1 MASLRTHDVV
11 LAEGTFRVVL
21 TEKRRVLAVLD
32 APTTALGPLHIVL
45 AVDREPY
52 LAEGI
57 SPLVLTQ
64 RPMVETAGL
73 FDDIGHAV
81 SHAAE
86 GAFNAA
92 SHAATAI
99 ARPAFNLV
107 KAASSEGVH
116 LLAHTIP
123 FLPDK
128 DRRKLDAAARTVMR
142 AKLGDLDA
150 KQFIKGIADAAKA
163 GEHAAMHIG
172 DTLMDASKVVSHIA
186 ELPLVPLEHVPGLGP
201 FVKSVSPFQ
210 TWNHMADAIKH
221 GDLKQMEQIAK
232 QQLSIAQG
240 VVSLIPGVG
249 TGISAA
255 ISAGLAVLEGGGA
268 LEVAIR
274 TAYGAIPIPP
284 GIRQVTDT
292 VVDTVLKI
300 AFHHESLTDV
310 VVNVARDQIPEGLP
324 RHVFDTLI
332 NLVVHH
338 QPVARVAGGLLDHFV
353 KQYAPAGV
361 GLDLPKALAGAA
373 SHLPNVFAALPP
385 GLMHIPPLPHLPG
398 LPPHLPQAPHATHV
412 VLPFAHPASP
422 RMVQP
427 LHAAHA

>member
-21 TEKRRVLAVLD
+21 TEKRRVLAIVD

-64 RPMVETAGL
+64 RPTVETAGL

-150 KQFIKGIADAAKA
+150 KQFIRGIADAAKA

-210 TWNHMADAIKH
+210 TWDHMADAIKH
-221 GDLKQMEQIAK
+221 GDFKQIEQIAK

-385 GLMHIPPLPHLPG
+385 GLTHIPPLPHLPG
-398 LPPHLPQAPHATHV
+398 LPPHVPQAPHAV
-412 VLPFAHPASP
+412 ASP

>member
-52 LAEGI
+52 LAEGV

-64 RPMVETAGL
+64 RPTVETAGL

-81 SHAAE
+81 SHASE

-128 DRRKLDAAARTVMR
+128 ERRKLDAAARTVMR

-150 KQFIKGIADAAKA
+150 KQFIRGIADAAKA

-210 TWNHMADAIKH
+210 TWDHMADAIKH
-221 GDLKQMEQIAK
+221 GDFKQLEKIAK
-232 QQLSIAQG
+232 RRREIDLKRDASG
-240 VVSLIPGVG
+240 RCC
-249 TGISAA
+249 AA
-255 ISAGLAVLEGGGA
+255 I
-268 LEVAIR
+268 
-274 TAYGAIPIPP
+274 
-284 GIRQVTDT
+284 
-292 VVDTVLKI
+292 
-300 AFHHESLTDV
+300 
-310 VVNVARDQIPEGLP
+310 
-324 RHVFDTLI
+324 
-332 NLVVHH
+332 
-338 QPVARVAGGLLDHFV
+338 QPAE
-353 KQYAPAGV
+353 
-361 GLDLPKALAGAA
+361 
-373 SHLPNVFAALPP
+373 
-385 GLMHIPPLPHLPG
+385 
-398 LPPHLPQAPHATHV
+398 
-412 VLPFAHPASP
+412 
-422 RMVQP
+422 
-427 LHAAHA
+427 

>member
-21 TEKRRVLAVLD
+21 TGKRRVLAVLD

-45 AVDREPY
+45 AVDRTPY
-52 LAEGI
+52 LAEGV
-57 SPLVLTQ
+57 SPVVLMQ
-64 RPMVETAGL
+64 PSVETAGL

-92 SHAATAI
+92 SHAATTI

-116 LLAHTIP
+116 LIAHSIP

-150 KQFIKGIADAAKA
+150 KQFIRGIADAAKA

-210 TWNHMADAIKH
+210 TWDHMADAIKK
-221 GDLKQMEQIAK
+221 GDFKEIEKIAK

-240 VVSLIPGVG
+240 VISLIPGVG
-249 TGISAA
+249 TGVSAA
-255 ISAGLAVLEGGGA
+255 ISAGLAVLDGGGP

-284 GIRQVTDT
+284 GIREVTDT

-310 VVNVARDQIPEGLP
+310 VVNVARDQIPDGLP

-338 QPVARVAGGLLDHFV
+338 QPIARVAGGLLDHFV

-373 SHLPNVFAALPP
+373 SHLPNVFASLPP
-385 GLMHIPPLPHLPG
+385 GLAHIPPLPHISV
-398 LPPHLPQAPHATHV
+398 LPPRPAAPHPAPPIV
-412 VLPFAHPASP
+412 HPASP

-427 LHAAHA
+427 LHVAHA